1 MRILHVVHQYPPDYI
16 GGVELHTQALAR
28 VLAERGHQV
37 SVFYRRSAE
46 GAGLERRQEG
56 DVTVWAAWSGLVKPT
71 GRFLASFRDEPIL
84 DAFRHV
90 LEEAAPGLVH
100 IQHLMGLPLALVDLL
115 RQKNVPFVLTLHD
128 YWWLCANAQLLTND
142 SEELCEGPELWI
154 NCGRCALARAGRDN
168 VLWLAPT
175 IAPIFAY
182 RNSRLHRIAEL
193 AAHVIVPTTFTR
205 ETYQPLNLPSHKLTV
220 IPHGIAVPSVTTF
233 NLEGDASAPAVSGR
247 RSSVVGRPP
256 FRIAYVGG
264 LARQK
269 GVHVLIEAVNH
280 LPREGVSLTL
290 YGDEAAF
297 PEYVAELKALV
308 SHPRIHF
315 AGRIPNEQLLQALT
329 DVDVLVVPSI
339 WYETAALVI
348 QEAFAAGVP
357 VIASNLGALRERVRH
372 GEDGLLV
379 PPGDPAALRKALLE
393 LLQDPTLR
401 ARLRNGI
408 RPFRTIEQQVDDIEV
423 IYHQVLQEPSSVPAA
438 PPLP

>member
-28 VLAERGHQV
+28 GLAERGHQV

-46 GAGLERRQEG
+46 DAGLERRQEG
-56 DVTVWAAWSGLVKPT
+56 DVTIWAAWSGLVQPT

-84 DAFRHV
+84 DAFRRV
-90 LEEAAPGLVH
+90 LDEAAPDLVH
-100 IQHLMGLPLALVDLL
+100 IQHLMGLPFALVDLL
-115 RQKNVPFVLTLHD
+115 RRKNVPFVLTLHD

-168 VLWLAPT
+168 ALWLAPT

-182 RNSRLHRIAEL
+182 RNARLHRVAEL

-205 ETYQPLNLPSHKLTV
+205 DTYEPLNLPSHKISV
-220 IPHGIAVPSVTTF
+220 IPHGIAVSPSTVH
-233 NLEGDASAPAVSGR
+233 
-247 RSSVVGRPP
+247 RPP
-256 FRIAYVGG
+256 SSDRARLRIGYVGG

-280 LPREGVSLTL
+280 LPREGLSLTL

-297 PEYVAELKALV
+297 PEYVAELKTSAT
-308 SHPRIHF
+308 HPGIHF

-357 VIASNLGALRERVRH
+357 VIASDLGALRERVRH

-379 PPGDPAALRKALLE
+379 PPGDPHALREALLE
-393 LLQDPTLR
+393 LLQDPTLH

-408 RPFRTIEQQVDDIEV
+408 RPVRAIEQQVNDIEA
-423 IYHQVLQEPSSVPAA
+423 IYHRVLQVSSPALSVPPIA
-438 PPLP
+438 